1 MTQICK
7 CRLTRR
13 SMSIRRE
20 DDARASLLEQE
31 QGNANG
37 RRGQISDAVAE
48 GAKVAKSG
56 IRGCLGRQPYGK
68 VPSDCQNP
76 VHYKKLVLSFQ
87 CCMASVSFGVQE
99 YIEQR
104 S

>member
-1 MTQICK
+1 
-7 CRLTRR
+7 
-13 SMSIRRE
+13 MSIRRE

-37 RRGQISDAVAE
+37 RRGQISDAVVE

-68 VPSDCQNP
+68 VPSDSRDCQFP
-76 VHYKKLVLSFQ
+76 AHCIKLVLSFQ
-87 CCMASVSFGVQE
+87 CCMASIFFRVQE
-99 YIEQR
+99 YIEQW
-104 S
+104 SWVTNT